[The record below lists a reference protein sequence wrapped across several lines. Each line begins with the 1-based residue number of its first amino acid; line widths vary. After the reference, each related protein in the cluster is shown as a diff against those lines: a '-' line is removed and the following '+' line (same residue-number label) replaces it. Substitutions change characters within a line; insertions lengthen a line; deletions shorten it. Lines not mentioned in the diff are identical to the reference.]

1 VKRITTAATL
11 LAATLLAV
19 LFSLGTTTVNAQGP
33 AVPSRTIAPADT
45 SWGGCGTCHPQ
56 P

>member
-1 VKRITTAATL
+1 MKRITAAAAL
-11 LAATLLAV
+11 LATVLLAV
-19 LFSLGTTTVNAQGP
+19 VFSVGTTTADALGP